1 MEGKFPGRE
10 REKYREILKGLF
22 LFLLRIINDN
32 NNNTK
37 IVPLM

>member
-22 LFLLRIINDN
+22 FFCFVLLMIIII
-32 NNNTK
+32 TLK
-37 IVPLM
+37 